1 MLRDSYETI
10 LQDMI
15 YDMLTKEVFE
25 KNQLEYLRGLDK
37 CGEAFGMKFKLG
49 FQVKQEESR
58 PERLDDDDDTGDILV
73 DRRLKSIV
81 DSHQRSSSAS

>member
-37 CGEAFGMKFKLG
+37 CG
-49 FQVKQEESR
+49 
-58 PERLDDDDDTGDILV
+58 
-73 DRRLKSIV
+73 
-81 DSHQRSSSAS
+81 